1 MNDIFE
7 QDVAFDGPVATEGV
21 RSSPTI
27 STGQGSLIGSLDR
40 GQRWTVRR
48 KQDAV
53 LRLLGG
59 EPVEF
64 LSRAQST
71 GCRGLSL

>member
-7 QDVAFDGPVATEGV
+7 QDVAFDGPVATEGE
-21 RSSPTI
+21 RSSSTI

-64 LSRAQST
+64 LSRAL
-71 GCRGLSL
+71 GVGGLSP